1 MLRLGR
7 LVYGRLLFA
16 MQIFVL
22 AVRLC
27 LKRDFRHIAHQS
39 RQSLIATTSLRF
51 ALGFCRRSSPA
62 AACSIIWHDIAQ
74 KKEQFA
80 RLLFFLCGYSATI
93 FTFPPN
99 LPLRKGGYKLG
110 ERLSN
115 HSSFYGVAG
124 IKGIYFQ
131 RYSRFTSLLLGGRV
145 PFCMNKGTRTVGKI

>member
-39 RQSLIATTSLRF
+39 RQSLIAITSLRF

-62 AACSIIWHDIAQ
+62 AACSIICHDIARMF
-74 KKEQFA
+74 EASDFSS
-80 RLLFFLCGYSATI
+80 R
-93 FTFPPN
+93 
-99 LPLRKGGYKLG
+99 
-110 ERLSN
+110 
-115 HSSFYGVAG
+115 SSFFCCIGANASP
-124 IKGIYFQ
+124 FC
-131 RYSRFTSLLLGGRV
+131 SLLHEDSYSNLGHR
-145 PFCMNKGTRTVGKI
+145 PIICQIYATFALESKSTRHREVF

>member
-62 AACSIIWHDIAQ
+62 AACSIICHDIAQ
-74 KKEQFA
+74 KKSSSQDCS
-80 RLLFFLCGYSATI
+80 FLCGYSATI
-93 FTFPPN
+93 STFPPN
-99 LPLRKGGYKLG
+99 LPLRKGGHKFMLI
-110 ERLSN
+110 EAVAFFVRIKELARL
-115 HSSFYGVAG
+115 VAPRQSCLRSVVVCLR
-124 IKGIYFQ
+124 K
-131 RYSRFTSLLLGGRV
+131 
-145 PFCMNKGTRTVGKI
+145 

>member
-51 ALGFCRRSSPA
+51 ARGFCRRSRPA
-62 AACSIIWHDIAQ
+62 AACSIICHDIARATA
-74 KKEQFA
+74 FGS
-80 RLLFFLCGYSATI
+80 RFFCADLIVSI
-93 FTFPPN
+93 DI
-99 LPLRKGGYKLG
+99 LEK
-110 ERLSN
+110 LSN
-115 HSSFYGVAG
+115 FVMMDIP
-124 IKGIYFQ
+124 IKEVF
-131 RYSRFTSLLLGGRV
+131 FAV
-145 PFCMNKGTRTVGKI
+145 